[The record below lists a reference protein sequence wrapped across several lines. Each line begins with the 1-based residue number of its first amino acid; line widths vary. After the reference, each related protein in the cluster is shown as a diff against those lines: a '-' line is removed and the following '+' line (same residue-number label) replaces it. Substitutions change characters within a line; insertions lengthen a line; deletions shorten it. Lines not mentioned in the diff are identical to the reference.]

1 MHIDVA
7 LDPHHTLVSINVL
20 ESTKW
25 TVKTAETTVSLARL
39 KGKSSPFKEKL
50 PEDELLGTLF
60 SLIP

>member
-25 TVKTAETTVSLARL
+25 TVNTVETTVSLSRL
-39 KGKSSPFKEKL
+39 LGKSSLFKEKL
-50 PEDELLGTLF
+50 PED
-60 SLIP
+60 